1 MLIDSETLSIDFI
14 GQTKKVY
21 KTFEISSFSMRSPKS
36 LLKYDSFWPQM
47 ISSSFSFHFK
57 VFFSKATISWQ
68 YKCFLWTSSQ
78 TLVANVIAAWKKNSC
93 QLWHKSKSFSFPSK
107 ANTVRDKKLHVS
119 WVHQKLFEKSFWS
132 MTFSQQK
139 TPSLHKRL
147 CLVLYDYSWIHKNL
161 FFKNYVSFVG
171 QDTEKSYIFLCLYL
185 QKNERLFPKG
195 GG

>member
-78 TLVANVIAAWKKNSC
+78 TLVANVIAAWKKTVASC
-93 QLWHKSKSFSFPSK
+93 DTRVNHFPFLQKQTLLGTKNFMCHEYIKNCLKNLFEAWLS
-107 ANTVRDKKLHVS
+107 VSKKLHLSTKGYAWCYTTTLGYIKVIYFP
-119 WVHQKLFEKSFWS
+119 L
-132 MTFSQQK
+132 
-139 TPSLHKRL
+139 P
-147 CLVLYDYSWIHKNL
+147 VL
-161 FFKNYVSFVG
+161 
-171 QDTEKSYIFLCLYL
+171 TEKWKTLSKRRRVINKF
-185 QKNERLFPKG
+185 NE
-195 GG
+195 